1 MLSVRKIVEQRGLK
15 DAATNYYILF
25 VLAGTTLGISL
36 LPYAWQAL
44 QQDKNMMLN
53 NNVTNGLIG
62 AIVFFILSLLLADS
76 IATGIK
82 KIEKKLSEFSL
93 MYLLFGT
100 LGTIIGLVLGAILSI
115 PLITGIFRS

>member
-1 MLSVRKIVEQRGLK
+1 MQRRII
-15 DAATNYYILF
+15 NILF

-44 QQDKNMMLN
+44 QQEKNMMLN

-62 AIVFFILSLLLADS
+62 AIIFFILSLLLADS
-76 IATGIK
+76 IATGIL
-82 KIEKKLSEFSL
+82 KIEKKLSDLSL

-100 LGTIIGLVLGAILSI
+100 LGTMSGLVVG
-115 PLITGIFRS
+115 